1 MKASE
6 PALQGAV
13 TVAVSWLAARLGVL
27 FAPVILLMVMMVL
40 DYISGMLASKAEAI
54 AHPEDPA
61 YGWSSRKGILGI
73 LKKIGYM
80 CLIVVAVG
88 LDHILIQAAAPL
100 GVDLPKAIFGLL
112 VTVWMV
118 LNEMLSIVE
127 NAGRMGAPVPPWLA
141 KCVASLK
148 DKIDQE
154 GEASSVTADA
164 APPAPKGE
172 GKEEAGHE

>member
-13 TVAVSWLAARLGVL
+13 TVVISWLAAKLGVL
-27 FAPVILLMVMMVL
+27 FAPVILLMVMMTL
-40 DYISGMLASKAEAI
+40 DYVTGMLAAKAEAI
-54 AHPEDPA
+54 AHPENPE

-73 LKKIGYM
+73 IKKIAYVF
-80 CLIVVAVG
+80 LVVVAVS
-88 LDHILIQAAAPL
+88 LDHILVQAAAPL
-100 GVDLPKAIFGLL
+100 GFELPRAIFGLL
-112 VTVWMV
+112 VTVWLV

-154 GEASSVTADA
+154 ADKEANAD
-164 APPAPKGE
+164 E
-172 GKEEAGHE
+172 

>member
-13 TVAVSWLAARLGVL
+13 TVAVSWIAARLGGL
-27 FAPVILLMVMMVL
+27 FVPVILLMVMMAL
-40 DYISGMLASKAEAI
+40 DYVTGMLAAKAEAI
-54 AHPEDPA
+54 AHPENPE

-73 LKKIGYM
+73 IKKIAYIF
-80 CLIVVAVG
+80 LVVVAVS
-88 LDHILIQAAAPL
+88 LDHILVQAAAPL
-100 GVDLPKAIFGLL
+100 GFDLPRAIFGLL
-112 VTVWMV
+112 VTVWLV

-141 KCVASLK
+141 RCVASLK

-154 GEASSVTADA
+154 AD
-164 APPAPKGE
+164 
-172 GKEEAGHE
+172 KEVDGDE

>member
-13 TVAVSWLAARLGVL
+13 TVAVSWIAARLGVL
-27 FAPVILLMVMMVL
+27 FVPVILLMVMMAL
-40 DYISGMLASKAEAI
+40 DYVTGMLAAKAEAI
-54 AHPEDPA
+54 AHPENPE

-73 LKKIGYM
+73 IKKIGYII
-80 CLIVVAVG
+80 LVVVAVS
-88 LDHILIQAAAPL
+88 LDHILVQAAAPL
-100 GVDLPKAIFGLL
+100 GVALPRAIFGLL
-112 VTVWMV
+112 VTVWLV

-141 KCVASLK
+141 RCVASLK

-154 GEASSVTADA
+154 ADKEADA
-164 APPAPKGE
+164 DE
-172 GKEEAGHE
+172 

>member
-13 TVAVSWLAARLGVL
+13 TVVISWLAARLGVL
-27 FAPVILLMVMMVL
+27 FFPVILLMIMMAV
-40 DYISGMLASKAEAI
+40 DYVTGMLAAKAEAI
-54 AHPEDPA
+54 AHPENPE

-73 LKKIGYM
+73 IKKIGYIF
-80 CLIVVAVG
+80 LVVVAVS
-88 LDHILIQAAAPL
+88 LDHILVQAAAPL
-100 GVDLPKAIFGLL
+100 GFELPRAIFGLL
-112 VTVWMV
+112 VTVWLV

-141 KCVASLK
+141 RCVASLK

-154 GEASSVTADA
+154 AEREADA
-164 APPAPKGE
+164 DE
-172 GKEEAGHE
+172 